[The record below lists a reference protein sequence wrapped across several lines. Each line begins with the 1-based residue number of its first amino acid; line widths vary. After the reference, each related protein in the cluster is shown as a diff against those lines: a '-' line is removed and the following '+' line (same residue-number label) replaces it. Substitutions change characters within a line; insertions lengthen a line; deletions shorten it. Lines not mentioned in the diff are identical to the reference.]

1 MKNSC
6 NDIMEIYRNEN
17 IKQKLEN
24 ATSQLS
30 SFKYCSVLRHEAELI
45 NPLLISSSFVNPL
58 ICYHINLGAYG
69 DQPVEYTSHYCVISF
84 IEIGPNKLI

>member
-6 NDIMEIYRNEN
+6 NDIMEIYCNEN
-17 IKQKLEN
+17 IKQILEN

-30 SFKYCSVLRHEAELI
+30 SFEYCCVLRQEAELL
-45 NPLLISSSFVNPL
+45 NPLLISSSFINPL

-69 DQPVEYTSHYCVISF
+69 DQPVEYTSHYGLISF

>member
-6 NDIMEIYRNEN
+6 NDIMEIYCNKN
-17 IKQKLEN
+17 IKWKFEN

-30 SFKYCSVLRHEAELI
+30 SFEYCCVLRHEAELI
-45 NPLLISSSFVNPL
+45 NPPLISSQLTNPL
-58 ICYHINLGAYG
+58 ICFHINPGAYG
-69 DQPVEYTSHYCVISF
+69 DQPVGYFCHFGLISF

>member
-1 MKNSC
+1 MKSSC
-6 NDIMEIYRNEN
+6 NDIMEIYCNEN
-17 IKQKLEN
+17 IKWKLEN

-30 SFKYCSVLRHEAELI
+30 SFEYCCVLRQEAELI
-45 NPLLISSSFVNPL
+45 NPLLISSSFINPL

-69 DQPVEYTSHYCVISF
+69 DQPVEYTSHYGLIPF